1 MPGQSIY
8 ARAIEDAGSSERER
22 IRSALVAI
30 DLPGAATIMPWNG
43 VRFDGTHQNTLSA
56 TAVEQDTD
64 GTFTTVYPRDLATT
78 SVNWPPPGS
87 PASATRAS
95 TGSGAPAAPTDARNG

>member
-1 MPGQSIY
+1 MTADAASAFTAVTIY

-64 GTFTTVYPRDLATT
+64 GTFATVYPRDLATT
-78 SVNWPPPGS
+78 SVN
-87 PASATRAS
+87 
-95 TGSGAPAAPTDARNG
+95 